1 MRRFLLI
8 RNPKLFFK
16 YLHVGAKSVILR
28 WPKAPIRKRINGV
41 LFEFDFDLDPVIK
54 LVHNP
59 LKLLLQY
66 LSIGAKPNVLAMY
79 YGAYEPDTVRAMK
92 RLLRKGDTFIDVG
105 ANIGYLSGIA
115 MGLVGKTGQ
124 VHSFE
129 PVPKHFQRL
138 KNLALANKGY
148 KIVVNQCA
156 LGEKEGTARIGVSGL
171 SIGTSTMVP
180 GLLKFKEIAYGRRK
194 EIIEEMIEVPAHRLD
209 SYIKEKSIGGV
220 SLIKIDAEGFEF
232 PILKGLSGY
241 FENADHLPAIICEIT
256 PPAYPLLGCTLAQL
270 SEYMEKYNYHAF
282 SLDDA
287 KIDVTKV
294 KEYPNVI
301 FLSSI

>member
-8 RNPKLFFK
+8 RNPNLFFK
-16 YLHVGAKSVILR
+16 YLYAGTKSVILR
-28 WPKAPIRKRINGV
+28 WPKVPIQKRIKGI
-41 LFEFDFDLDPVIK
+41 LFEFDFDLDLVMK
-54 LVHNP
+54 LMRNP

-66 LSIGAKPNVLAMY
+66 LSIGAKPTVLAMY
-79 YGAYEPDTVRAMK
+79 YGAYEPDIVRVMK
-92 RLLRKGDTFIDVG
+92 ELLKKGDTFIDVG
-105 ANIGYLSGIA
+105 ANIGYLSAIA

-138 KNLALANKGY
+138 KNLALANKKY

-156 LGEKEGTARIGVSGL
+156 LGEKEGTARIDVSSL

-180 GLLKFKEIAYGRRK
+180 SLRRK
-194 EIIEEMIEVPAHRLD
+194 EIIEETIEVPTYRLD
-209 SYIKEKSIGGV
+209 WYIKEKSISSI

-241 FENADHLPAIICEIT
+241 FENANHLPAIICEIT
-256 PPAYPLLGCTLAQL
+256 PAAYPLLGYTLAQL

-282 SLDDA
+282 SLDDTE
-287 KIDVTKV
+287 IDITKL
-294 KEYPNVI
+294 KGYPNVM